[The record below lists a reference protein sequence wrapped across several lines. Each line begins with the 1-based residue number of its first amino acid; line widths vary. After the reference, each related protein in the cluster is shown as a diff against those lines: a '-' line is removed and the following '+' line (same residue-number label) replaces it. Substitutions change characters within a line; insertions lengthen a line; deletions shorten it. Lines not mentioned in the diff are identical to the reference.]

1 MITRRILAVLLV
13 AMLSLTLFPAAAPAH
28 AATTTINYFT
38 FSAAPDHVKDLD
50 TIIAAF
56 KQENPDID
64 VKVQT
69 APFADYFTLL
79 QTDLSGG
86 TGPDVFE
93 LNYENF
99 VTYASKGTL
108 LDISSPASADK
119 TWDAKVYYPRAL
131 SIFQLDGKQYAL
143 PESFSTVLLFY
154 NKDLFD
160 AAKVD
165 YPKAD
170 WTWDD
175 AVAAAKK
182 LTNKDKGVWGLYSPI
197 QFYEFFKKAA
207 QGGCQFFNE
216 KKTESLLNSPECVAV
231 LEKMLSFTK
240 EGVMPTPADLGGVKD
255 DELFKQGKLAM
266 WVNGIW
272 QFAAMKDTPFKW
284 DITLEPGLKNK
295 AHHFFA
301 NGIAINANTKNAA
314 AAYKWARFLTSSKA
328 AAQTRIAS
336 SWELPA
342 LTDKALFADYLKQ
355 TPPAN
360 RQAVFD
366 ALESIIPIPVIA
378 RQNEMQDKVGAMLD
392 KAASGELTAQQ
403 ALDQAK
409 KDVDALLK

>member
-1 MITRRILAVLLV
+1 MFNRRLLTFVLIAVFALAFLP
-13 AMLSLTLFPAAAPAH
+13 ALTPAR
-28 AATTTINYFT
+28 AATTTITYFT
-38 FSAAPDHVKDLD
+38 FSAAPDHLKDLD
-50 TIIAAF
+50 AIIAGF
-56 KQENPDID
+56 KKDNPDFD

-69 APFADYFTLL
+69 APFDNYFTLL

-99 VTYASKGTL
+99 VAYASKNVL
-108 LDISSPASADK
+108 LDLGTQTSADK
-119 TWDAKVYYPRAL
+119 TWDAKIYYARAL
-131 SIFQLDGKQYAL
+131 SIFQQDSKQYGL

-165 YPKAD
+165 YPKPD

-175 AVAAAKK
+175 AIAAAKK
-182 LTNKDKGVWGLYSPI
+182 LTNKDKGVWGLYSPV

-207 QGGCQFFNE
+207 QGDCKFFNDT
-216 KKTESLLNSPECVAV
+216 KTESLLNSPECVAV
-231 LEKMLSFTK
+231 LDKMLSFTK
-240 EGVMPTPADLGGVKD
+240 EGVMPTDADLGGVKD
-255 DELFKQGKLAM
+255 DELFKSGKLAM

-272 QFAAMKDTPFKW
+272 QFTSMKDTPFKW
-284 DITLEPGLKNK
+284 DVQLEPGMQHK

-301 NGIAINANTKNAA
+301 NGIVINAKTGNAQ
-314 AAYKWARFLTSSKA
+314 AAYKWARYLTSSDVA
-328 AAQTRIAS
+328 AKTRIAS

-342 LTDKALFADYLKQ
+342 LTDKSLFADYLKQ
-355 TPPAN
+355 TPPDN

-366 ALESIIPIPVIA
+366 ALDSIVPIPVIA
-378 RQNEMQDKVGAMLD
+378 RQSEMQDKVTAALN
-392 KAASGELTAQQ
+392 KALSGELTSQQ

-409 KDVDALLK
+409 HDVDALLK